1 LQSPTNGVFIE
12 KIHKKPAISASKED
26 LMRVWLVLLG
36 VAVVSAPLVPA
47 EQGRS
52 VRRESCVVDN
62 VEEYYT
68 VELDKDYDTRYHAEE
83 IAESLYLGP
92 LMREPD
98 KEGLRS
104 LADIIRKKELELKEL
119 QRMVRNHLYGES
131 DEFRELIQKLT
142 EKYKDSREA
151 GFKILDSIYDAFDYD
166 ESSPAEEDFDVCLIL
181 DRKAHLVVTKVL
193 VDYMERND
201 LD

>member
-1 LQSPTNGVFIE
+1 
-12 KIHKKPAISASKED
+12 
-26 LMRVWLVLLG
+26 MRVWPVLLG
-36 VAVVSAPLVPA
+36 VVGVLSVPLVPA

-52 VRRESCVVDN
+52 LRRQACVVDD

-83 IAESLYLGP
+83 IAEALYLGP

-104 LADIIRKKELELKEL
+104 LADGIRKKELELREL
-119 QRMVRNHLYGES
+119 QRLVRGHLYGES
-131 DEFRELIQKLT
+131 DEFRELIQTLT
-142 EKYKDSREA
+142 ERYKDRREA
-151 GFKILDSIYDAFDYD
+151 GFKILESTYDAFDYD

-193 VDYMERND
+193 VEYMERND